1 MGVAGG
7 GSGWGGIFSMDLSE
21 TRGANNG
28 GVITE
33 RSRAGMR

>member
-7 GSGWGGIFSMDLSE
+7 DLDGLEFSMDLSE

-33 RSRAGMR
+33 RSRAGTR